1 MSLWT
6 KPFRRKGLGAPLSAL
21 LLVLNA
27 SLSAAASGD
36 DLGTAAVEKSTSAL
50 TTGAEVVLRILGT
63 PLRDQERQ
71 IPSDDHLIYVVE
83 RIEGDRIQV
92 VARDKSVRGW
102 LFSEQVVDLTIAADY
117 FTRAVANDARD
128 TASYWT
134 LARVL
139 LYQNDFERS
148 LANLNQAIRLEPGQA
163 ELYVTR
169 ALVQL
174 RRQQPD
180 RAIEDCDQAIQIVPR
195 SARTYAIRAAAWMSK
210 NDCQRARADLEFA
223 ISIDE
228 TNPRGRIQKVALL
241 TQQDAQAQ
249 AGERLRQS
257 NGELKAGA
265 EDILTPNELVKRGED
280 RLAMKEYD
288 QALADLNEAI
298 RLNPGYAPAYAAR
311 AQAWARKHYRDRE
324 IADCSLAIERDPS
337 NANYRVARAES
348 WSAQGMHK
356 RAMADFADALRL
368 EPNNPSIWVSRGNE
382 WRRDLK
388 LDDAIADYTHALEL
402 NPRYWPA
409 YVARANAWKQ
419 RRLFGRAIQEFSELI
434 RLDPQNALAHQ
445 TLARILATCNEAN
458 FRDGR
463 RALDEATVACDLT
476 RWRDPDCLDTLAAA
490 YAEVGDYDAAIKWQ
504 IQAMT
509 LIRQNVPSLLQQK
522 AVTFGGRRGIGFED
536 RLVFYKSKKPTRE

>member
-1 MSLWT
+1 M
-6 KPFRRKGLGAPLSAL
+6 
-21 LLVLNA
+21 
-27 SLSAAASGD
+27 
-36 DLGTAAVEKSTSAL
+36 EKSTSAL
-50 TTGAEVVLRILGT
+50 TTGSEVVLRIPGT
-63 PLRDQERQ
+63 PLRDQGRQ
-71 IPSDDHLIYVVE
+71 VASDDNLIYVVE
-83 RIEGDRIQV
+83 RVADDRIQV
-92 VARDKSVRGW
+92 AAHDKSVRGW
-102 LFSEQVVDLTIAADY
+102 VFSEQVVPLTIAAQY
-117 FTRAVANDARD
+117 FNRAVANDARD

-134 LARVL
+134 LARL
-139 LYQNDFERS
+139 LFYQNDFERS
-148 LANLNQAIRLEPGQA
+148 LANLNQAIRLEPNQA
-163 ELYVTR
+163 EFYVTR

-180 RAIEDCDQAIQIVPR
+180 KAIEDCDQAIRIDPR

-223 ISIDE
+223 IGIDE
-228 TNPRGRIQKVALL
+228 TNPRGQVKNVALL
-241 TQQDAQAQ
+241 TQQEAQEQ
-249 AGERLRQS
+249 TGERLKQS
-257 NGELKAGA
+257 DGELKAGA
-265 EDILTPNELVKRGED
+265 EDLLTPNELVKRGED

-288 QALADLNEAI
+288 QALADFNEAI
-298 RLNPGYAPAYAAR
+298 RLNPGYAPAYASR

-368 EPNNPSIWVSRGNE
+368 EPNNPSIWVARGNE

-402 NPRYWPA
+402 NPRFWPA
-409 YVARANAWKQ
+409 YIARGNAWKQ
-419 RRLFGRAIQEFSELI
+419 RRVFGRAIQEFSELI

-490 YAEVGDYDAAIKWQ
+490 YAEVGDYEAAIKWQ
-504 IQAMT
+504 TQAMT
-509 LIRQNVPSLLQQK
+509 LVRQNVPSLLQQK
-522 AVTFGGRRGIGFED
+522 AVNFGGRRGIGFED